1 MASFGSRNNYP
12 WYIAVSIVSD
22 ALAAS
27 NGGKC
32 ELMHYVQ
39 KVSSYL
45 PPLDA
50 ADASDTIATVFH

>member
-1 MASFGSRNNYP
+1 MYK
-12 WYIAVSIVSD
+12 AVFIVSD

-39 KVSSYL
+39 WISSYL
-45 PPLDA
+45 PWLDA
-50 ADASDTIATVFH
+50 ADVSDTIDTAP